1 MDDCKHLAG
10 RITQVR
16 CIHCYREGNRS
27 ADKLARLG
35 AVQDRPFS
43 IFLSPPMDI
52 ESVFRADRLGVV
64 FSGECSESLFL
75 V

>member
-1 MDDCKHLAG
+1 MDDCKQLAG
-10 RITQVR
+10 RITQIR
-16 CIHCYREGNRS
+16 FNHCCHEGNRS

-35 AVQDRPFS
+35 VVQDRPFS
-43 IFLSPPMDI
+43 IFLSSPVDV

-64 FSGECSESLFL
+64 FSGKCPESLFL